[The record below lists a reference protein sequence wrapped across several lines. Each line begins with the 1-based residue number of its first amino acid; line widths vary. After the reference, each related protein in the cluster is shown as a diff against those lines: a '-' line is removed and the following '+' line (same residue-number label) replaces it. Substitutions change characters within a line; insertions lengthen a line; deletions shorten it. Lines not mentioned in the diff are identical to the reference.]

1 MTRSKM
7 SGRWEEGGECTGR
20 REAGVPHW
28 LIGAVA
34 CVVLSASSAVCS
46 AAVLTVG
53 DHGTYSTIQ
62 AAISTALGAA
72 STEIR
77 VEQGTYVEN
86 IYVGSAFVSEYL
98 EITGGWNATFSARSA
113 DASLTVIDGSQLIN
127 PVVSI
132 GSAGASVL
140 VDGFTVTNGTG
151 SIAGGVQVTPSGD
164 GEVTVS
170 NNRIIGNT
178 ASAATVPGG
187 AGVGFRQTSGGGR
200 FYLLDNLISG
210 NTVENTGGGE
220 SSGGGVLLY
229 VHDASSF
236 TATGNRITDNTCTAP
251 MNTVFGC
258 GVIIYH
264 DSTGTGEFKDN
275 LVKGNRTETAA
286 GTDVQGAGGS
296 LGTGLGGGGTLIA
309 RRNLWIDNRDVGT
322 QEGFHVKYYVHQDHT
337 LTASDSV
344 IAGGPDIGVG
354 AWSYET
360 STLHLTNLTIFDH
373 ADLGVRSRGFVAES
387 TLYNTLVYDSTTL
400 IDSSSGS
407 MTSGGNLLGVDPD
420 FVDPANWDCR
430 LRAGSPALNGGDN
443 SPPGGLGPTDVQ
455 GNPRVLDGVVD
466 VGAYEG
472 VGTLFEDGFESGD
485 TSGWSVVVP

>member
-1 MTRSKM
+1 MARSKH
-7 SGRWEEGGECTGR
+7 SVNGEQHPHNCDAVRTRRRWPAVAFVGLMV
-20 REAGVPHW
+20 GVPW
-28 LIGAVA
+28 S
-34 CVVLSASSAVCS
+34 VVS

-62 AAISTALGAA
+62 DAVNAALGAG
-72 STEIR
+72 SNEIR
-77 VEQGTYVEN
+77 VERGTYLEG
-86 IYVGSAFVSEYL
+86 VGVGPALGGDSL
-98 EITGGWNATFSARSA
+98 EITGGWDAAFAARSS
-113 DASLTVIDGSQLIN
+113 DASLTVIDAEHASQVVIITTAGGS
-127 PVVSI
+127 VSF
-132 GSAGASVL
+132 
-140 VDGFTVTNGTG
+140 DGFTITNGFSNSGAGFRVMTTG
-151 SIAGGVQVTPSGD
+151 DAV
-164 GEVTVS
+164 VTVS

-178 ASAATVPGG
+178 VSGTGIT
-187 AGVGFRQTSGGGR
+187 QGGGFNYR
-200 FYLLDNLISG
+200 PFSGSGRCNLVNNLISG

-354 AWSYET
+354 AWSYQT

-373 ADLGVRSRGFVAES
+373 ADLGVLYRGFGAES
-387 TLYNTLVYDSTTL
+387 TLYNTIVYDSTTL
-400 IDSSSGS
+400 IDSSSGI
-407 MTSGGNLLGVDPD
+407 MTSGGNLLGVDPE
-420 FVDPANWDCR
+420 FVDPANLDCR

>member
-210 NTVENTGGGE
+210 NTVENTGGA
-220 SSGGGVLLY
+220 SSGGGGVKLY
-229 VHDASSF
+229 AYDASSF
-236 TATGNRITDNTCTAP
+236 VALGNRITDNTCVAP
-251 MNTVFGC
+251 LGTVFGC
-258 GVIIYH
+258 GANLYH
-264 DSTGTGEFKDN
+264 DSTASSAFSSN

-286 GTDVQGAGGS
+286 GTDVHGAGGY
-296 LGTGLGGGGTLIA
+296 LGLGPIGNILSVRG
-309 RRNLWIDNRDVGT
+309 NLWIDNRDVGS
-322 QEGFHVKYYVHQDHT
+322 QEGYHVQSTSHGTGT
-337 LTASDSV
+337 LIASDTV
-344 IAGGPDIGVG
+344 VAGGTDIGVF
-354 AWSYET
+354 ATSYDT
-360 STLHLTNLTIFDH
+360 STLRLTNLTVFDH
-373 ADLGVRSRGFVAES
+373 ADTGVLFNAFGAASS
-387 TLYNTLVYDSTTL
+387 LYNTIVFGSPTLTDFNSTVVST
-400 IDSSSGS
+400 
-407 MTSGGNLLGVDPD
+407 GGNLLGIDPL
-420 FVDPANWDCR
+420 FVSPASWDCR
-430 LRAGSPALNGGDN
+430 LRSGSPALDRGDN
-443 SPPGGLGPTDVQ
+443 SPPGGLGPTDAD
-455 GNPRVLDGVVD
+455 GNPRIIDGTVD
-466 VGAYEG
+466 IGAFEG
-472 VGTLFEDGFESGD
+472 VATLFDDGFESGD